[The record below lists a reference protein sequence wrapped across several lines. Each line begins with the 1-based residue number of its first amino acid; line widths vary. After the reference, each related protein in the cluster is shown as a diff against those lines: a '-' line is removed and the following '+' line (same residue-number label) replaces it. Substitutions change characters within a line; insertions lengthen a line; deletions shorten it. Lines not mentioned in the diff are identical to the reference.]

1 MSGKDRPSSDGDD
14 AFLLHVAEHAF
25 RSETPDVIAVAVSGG
40 SDSMALLS
48 LFARIQA
55 RRGGQLRAVT
65 VDHRLRP
72 EAADEA
78 QAVAAFCQKINV
90 PHDILVWDH
99 GEITGNLQDQA
110 RRARYGLIGEWAQR
124 SGIGHIVLG
133 HTADD
138 QAETFLMGLAR
149 EAGIDGLSGMRP
161 GWVESGIRWA
171 RPYLLTPRSDLRQYL
186 TRHGISWIED
196 PSNADDRFTRI
207 KARRVLERLRPLG
220 ISVEKLTGVVVNL
233 GSARSALQT
242 ATSDAAHRI
251 AQAEAGAVILDRVA
265 FQALPAEISR
275 RLLIGALKWVSGQDY
290 APRQAALMRVQEAVR
305 GGRHTTLSGCRIHVS
320 TAEVQITR
328 EPKAVAGLE
337 GPTDALWD
345 GRWRVNGPHGAG
357 LIIRALGNE
366 GLRLCPDWRESGN
379 SRAAL
384 IVSPAIWRDD
394 TLISAPLTGFGAGW
408 SVEIVADL
416 HSFLLSH

>member
-90 PHDILVWDH
+90 QHDILVWDH

-149 EAGIDGLSGMRP
+149 EAGIDGLSGMR
-161 GWVESGIRWA
+161 
-171 RPYLLTPRSDLRQYL
+171 
-186 TRHGISWIED
+186 
-196 PSNADDRFTRI
+196 
-207 KARRVLERLRPLG
+207 
-220 ISVEKLTGVVVNL
+220 
-233 GSARSALQT
+233 
-242 ATSDAAHRI
+242 
-251 AQAEAGAVILDRVA
+251 
-265 FQALPAEISR
+265 
-275 RLLIGALKWVSGQDY
+275 
-290 APRQAALMRVQEAVR
+290 
-305 GGRHTTLSGCRIHVS
+305 
-320 TAEVQITR
+320 
-328 EPKAVAGLE
+328 
-337 GPTDALWD
+337 
-345 GRWRVNGPHGAG
+345 
-357 LIIRALGNE
+357 
-366 GLRLCPDWRESGN
+366 
-379 SRAAL
+379 
-384 IVSPAIWRDD
+384 
-394 TLISAPLTGFGAGW
+394 
-408 SVEIVADL
+408 
-416 HSFLLSH
+416 